1 MIDSRHGRL
10 DYFTCGAHAL
20 RAFLPPYIILPM
32 PDEKDPG
39 CISRRSVLFSAA
51 IVPVAAIRSA
61 AADATTNAKAPAL
74 APDQLKLV
82 EAFAGRLIPR
92 DENGPGAI
100 ECGAANYIDRQMG
113 DYLAGEKG
121 FFVDGLSAMN
131 TYAMKSK
138 NKAFVDLSPEDQD
151 EVITA
156 IESGRADGF
165 ANSRAFF
172 TRFRRLTLEGTF
184 SDPFY
189 GGNRGFA
196 GWDIIGYPGPRLAVS
211 PEEQKM
217 HVTIKPLHMSVWGGV
232 KDGH

>member
-1 MIDSRHGRL
+1 
-10 DYFTCGAHAL
+10 
-20 RAFLPPYIILPM
+20 M

-39 CISRRSVLFSAA
+39 SISRRSVLFSAA

-61 AADATTNAKAPAL
+61 AAADATKTAPVPAL
-74 APDQLKLV
+74 TRDQFKLI
-82 EAFAGRLIPR
+82 EAFAGRLIPK

-100 ECGAANYIDRQMG
+100 ECGAANYIDRQMS
-113 DYLAGEKG
+113 DYLSGEMSS
-121 FFVDGLSAMN
+121 FADGLAAMD
-131 TYAMKSK
+131 TYAMKAK
-138 NKAFVDLSPEDQD
+138 GKTFVDLSPEDQD
-151 EVITA
+151 AVITA
-156 IESGRADGF
+156 IEAGQAEGF

-189 GGNRGFA
+189 GGNKGFA
-196 GWDIIGYPGPRLAVS
+196 GWDIIGYPGPRLAVL

-217 HVTIKPLHMSVWGGV
+217 KVTIKPLHMSVWGGV